1 MVEFVDGSTI
11 AQASPPDMRIPIA
24 WGMSAGQEIFRVQD
38 AAPACD
44 WTRAAKWEFMPLD
57 GEVFPAVG
65 LARAAGEAGGTAPA
79 VFNAANET
87 AVAAF
92 LASEIMFT
100 GIVEHIEH
108 VLQAHL
114 EGKSLEGKSLEGKSD
129 FGPGSGFIS
138 GNALT
143 LEDVLAADSWA
154 RGIVPGN

>member
-1 MVEFVDGSTI
+1 
-11 AQASPPDMRIPIA
+11 
-24 WGMSAGQEIFRVQD
+24 
-38 AAPACD
+38 
-44 WTRAAKWEFMPLD
+44 
-57 GEVFPAVG
+57 
-65 LARAAGEAGGTAPA
+65 
-79 VFNAANET
+79 
-87 AVAAF
+87 
-92 LASEIMFT
+92 MFT

-114 EGKSLEGKSLEGKSD
+114 EGKDINEKSD

>member
-11 AQASPPDMRIPIA
+11 AQASPPDMRKPIA

-44 WTRAAKWEFMPLD
+44 WTRTAKWEFMPLD

-114 EGKSLEGKSLEGKSD
+114 EGKDINEKSD

>member
-44 WTRAAKWEFMPLD
+44 WTRTAKWEFMPLD

-114 EGKSLEGKSLEGKSD
+114 EGKDINEKSD

-143 LEDVLAADSWA
+143 LEDVLAADNWA

>member
-1 MVEFVDGSTI
+1 VL
-11 AQASPPDMRIPIA
+11 Q
-24 WGMSAGQEIFRVQD
+24 
-38 AAPACD
+38 
-44 WTRAAKWEFMPLD
+44 
-57 GEVFPAVG
+57 
-65 LARAAGEAGGTAPA
+65 GGTAPA

-114 EGKSLEGKSLEGKSD
+114 EGKSLEGKSLEGKSLEGKSD